1 MASSEEGRGDR
12 VKSVS
17 SRGTNPKGTK
27 PKSTIPA
34 VGSKVKFV
42 FGLGEGVG
50 TVIEDRGDL
59 GVGGRRL
66 PRVRFEIEGA
76 GDPFETE
83 IPADNVKVAA

>member
-1 MASSEEGRGDR
+1 M
-12 VKSVS
+12 KNVS
-17 SRGTNPKGTK
+17 SRGTK
-27 PKSTIPA
+27 PKPKNAIPA

-42 FGLGEGVG
+42 FGLGEVIG

-66 PRVRFEIEGA
+66 LRVRFEIEGA
-76 GDPFETE
+76 GEPFETE